1 MSVLNIAAVIVTF
14 NRIEC
19 LKKSLELYVNQSYK
33 PQRIIV
39 VDNCSTDGTVDYL
52 KGWEMIDHKIA
63 KKVIYLE
70 SNQGGS
76 GGFYAGLKDAM
87 EYDDVDWIWVADDDA
102 FPALDAFEKAKEFID
117 NNQELIKYSSAIC
130 GVCGFENHVSPIQ
143 RSVLKK
149 TIFGIQEFPIKEE
162 YYKGKDCFK
171 IDLYSFVGTIMKKEN
186 LIQAG
191 LPRKDFFI
199 YQDDLEH
206 SVRMGKTGDIYCV
219 TSIKIEHKDNV
230 ASKNETSWR
239 DYYAS
244 RNLTVMYKEHFG
256 KWSLFWRIFRRRL
269 FAFLTFNRSKLKLV
283 NIAIRDG
290 KKGNMGLHSV
300 YKPGWKIF

>member
-1 MSVLNIAAVIVTF
+1 MNALNIAAVIVTY

-52 KGWEMIDHKIA
+52 KDWEMIDHNIF
-63 KKVIYLE
+63 KKVIYLN

-76 GGFYAGLKDAM
+76 GGFYAGLKDAI
-87 EYDDVDWIWVADDDA
+87 EYDDIDWIWVADDDA
-102 FPALDAFEKAKEFID
+102 FPALDAFEKAKDFID
-117 NNQELIKYSSAIC
+117 NNQELIKTSSAIC
-130 GVCGFENHVSPIQ
+130 GVCSFDNHVSPIQ
-143 RSVLKK
+143 RSFLKK
-149 TIFGIQEFPIKEE
+149 TIFGIQEFPINEE
-162 YYKGKDCFK
+162 YYKGKDYFK
-171 IDLYSFVGTIMKKEN
+171 INLYSFVGTIMKKEN
-186 LIQAG
+186 LKRAG

-219 TSIKIEHKDNV
+219 TSIKIVHKDNV
-230 ASKNETSWR
+230 APKNETSWR

-256 KWSLFWRIFRRRL
+256 KWSLFWRIVRRKL
-269 FAFLTFNRSKLKLV
+269 FAFITFNFSKYKLV
-283 NIAIRDG
+283 NIAIKDG
-290 KKGNMGLHSV
+290 KNGKMGLHPI
-300 YKPGWKIF
+300 YKPGWKIE

>member
-1 MSVLNIAAVIVTF
+1 VNALNIAAVIVTY

-52 KGWEMIDHKIA
+52 KDWEMIDHKIF
-63 KKVIYLE
+63 KKVIYLN

-76 GGFYAGLKDAM
+76 GGFYAGLKDAI
-87 EYDDVDWIWVADDDA
+87 EYDDIDWIWVADDDA
-102 FPALDAFEKAKEFID
+102 FPALDAFEKAKDFIN
-117 NNQELIKYSSAIC
+117 NNQKLIESSSAIC
-130 GVCGFENHVSPIQ
+130 GVCSFDNHVSPIQ
-143 RSVLKK
+143 RSFLKK
-149 TIFGIQEFPIKEE
+149 TIFGVQEFPINED
-162 YYKGKDCFK
+162 YYKGKDYFK
-171 IDLYSFVGTIMKKEN
+171 INLYSFVGTIMKKEN
-186 LIQAG
+186 LKQAG

-230 ASKNETSWR
+230 GPKNETSWR

-256 KWSLFWRIFRRRL
+256 KWSLFWRIIRRL
-269 FAFLTFNRSKLKLV
+269 LFSLLTFNMSKHKVVKLAIKDGLKS
-283 NIAIRDG
+283 
-290 KKGNMGLHSV
+290 NMGIHSK
-300 YKPGWKIF
+300 YKPGWKLK